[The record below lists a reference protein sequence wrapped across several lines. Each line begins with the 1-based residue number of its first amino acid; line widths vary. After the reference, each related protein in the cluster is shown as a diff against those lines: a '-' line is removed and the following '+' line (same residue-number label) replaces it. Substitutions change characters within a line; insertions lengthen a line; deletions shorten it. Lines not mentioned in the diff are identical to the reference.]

1 MKINLKLLVLSL
13 FIVVGSLRCSDSKE
27 IEEVGS
33 KSDMVG
39 NMSFYTDHTDIS
51 IKETDEKGTFTFKT
65 KKAFDKDITI
75 ALSIKGE
82 GASLSADKITLSAG
96 MFEVTGEVVFN
107 KDMFDGA
114 DNNLIEVVVSA
125 SSNEVSLDKM
135 TITYDVHKYI
145 YGAPEVSITVDTA
158 NVEVFYENV
167 PVKVTVKSDIALP
180 ADATFTLS
188 TDGGK
193 EGVDFNFPDKTVTIK
208 KGETEGSTVLTL
220 LKASFIDGNLENE
233 QGQPGDKAM
242 NIGVKMKTSA
252 AVNLSK
258 STVIINALGG
268 FFTKTYCLPHI
279 TFLTSHYMQTFTI
292 GDYTLNPPHL
302 TTENHYYAD
311 LRNSLNTPTG
321 KIEVPTGTS
330 GLSFVT
336 VSNPNGG
343 TTNCIAV
350 AWIDWNQNGDFG
362 DDGEFVANIPY
373 TASVANN
380 GAVHSTNL
388 TIPSFVKI
396 GTSTVMRIGIIEKN
410 NETMTKSNGCGNASQ
425 GDVLDVRIHVIKGAE
440 PVTFTGNLANDDI
453 TVHEDDIVKTI
464 TATLAKPA
472 EVAVDIKVSVK
483 GVDENNYVLKDKVI
497 TIPMNG
503 TSASTTLTFKKSA
516 YKIALQKDTYEVELI
531 PGSKYKST
539 AGSGTKARY
548 NVKGEGTAPTLS
560 VETTQTEVV
569 NVPES
574 GDKTATFQVKLSE
587 KNTAGATDVQLNL
600 DSKYSDMAT
609 LSTNSV
615 RFNAGETT
623 PKDITITF
631 KSTYFMYNDVSE
643 TIPVSISTTT
653 ENVFI
658 NSLKNRVS
666 FSVKGIEKRPMLISM
681 SDNVED
687 PSNRIIDVTTGEK
700 TATCAVW
707 FYAPTGTVLDKTIK
721 MSVSLEKSGFSGEV
735 YISQNQWG
743 DFVPYTG
750 PITITM
756 EAGIDGST
764 NRYYIKV
771 PQGSVNSGT
780 TDGNI
785 NVKVQTTAGN
795 VKFSNSGKNNIEFD
809 LKVVRD

>member
-33 KSDMVG
+33 KSDIVG
-39 NMSFYTDHTDIS
+39 NMSFYPDHADIS
-51 IKETDEKGTFTFKT
+51 IKETDEKGNFTFKT

-82 GASLSADKITLSAG
+82 GASLSADQITLSAG
-96 MFEVTGEVVFN
+96 MLEVTGEVVFN

-208 KGETEGSTVLTL
+208 KGETEGSVVLTL
-220 LKASFIDGNLENE
+220 LKSSFIDGNPNNK
-233 QGQPGDKAM
+233 PGDKAM
-242 NIGVKMKTSA
+242 DIGVKMKTSA

-268 FFTKTYCLPHI
+268 FFTKTYCLPYMVS
-279 TFLTSHYMQTFTI
+279 LASHYMHSFTI
-292 GDYTLNPPHL
+292 GDYTLDPPHL
-302 TTENHYYAD
+302 ATEKHHYAD
-311 LRNSLNTPTG
+311 LRNNLKTPIG

-330 GLSFVT
+330 ALSFVT
-336 VSNPNGG
+336 ESRPGYG
-343 TTNCIAV
+343 TANNIAV
-350 AWIDWNQNGDFG
+350 AWIDWNQDGDFD

-373 TASVANN
+373 EAKIENN
-380 GAVHSTNL
+380 GAVHSVDL
-388 TIPSFVKI
+388 TTPSFVKA
-396 GTSTVMRIGIIEKN
+396 GMSTVMRIGVIDKNGEK
-410 NETMTKSNGCGNASQ
+410 MTKSGGCGGSSQ
-425 GDVLDVRIHVIKGAE
+425 GDVIDVRIYVVSGNEA
-440 PVTFTGNLANDDI
+440 VTYTGNLANDDI
-453 TVHEDDIVKTI
+453 TVYEDDIVKTI

-472 EVAVDIKVSVK
+472 EVAIDIKVSVK
-483 GVDENNYVLKDKVI
+483 GVDENNYILKDKVI

-574 GDKTATFQVKLSE
+574 GNKTATFQVKLSE

-600 DSKYSDMAT
+600 DSKYGDMAT
-609 LSTNSV
+609 LSTSSV

-623 PKDITITF
+623 SKNITITF

-681 SDNVED
+681 SDNVEN

-700 TATCAVW
+700 TATCAIW

-721 MSVSLEKSGFSGEV
+721 MNVSLEKSGFNGEV

-764 NRYYIKV
+764 NRYYIRV
-771 PQGSVNSGT
+771 PQGSVNPAT
-780 TDGNI
+780 TNGNI

-795 VKFSNSGKNNIEFD
+795 VKFSSSGKNNIEFD